1 MAILLALLITI
12 GSVAFAALM
21 IALAI
26 KQRERAC
33 QNVAQLAKRLG
44 LTPAPAEKRFG
55 FRPEPHAAG
64 FVRGKPARLY
74 PFTTG
79 SGKSRTRWT
88 ALAVHPAVTG
98 GLTFQLS
105 RQGFGTKVAQLF
117 GAREITVGDPE
128 FDRAW
133 FIQTNQPEFFRAA
146 LIPELRTRIT
156 AAFDHSGRAH
166 RVSLQLDSDAVV
178 YAEAGDFGDE
188 RRCERIANMANV
200 LVDLADV
207 AEVFARMDSKS

>member
-1 MAILLALLITI
+1 MAILFTLLIP
-12 GSVAFAALM
+12 VVALAFAALA
-21 IALAI
+21 IILAI

-55 FRPEPHAAG
+55 FRPEPHASG
-64 FVRGKPARLY
+64 HLRGKAARLY
-74 PFTTG
+74 AFTTG

-88 ALAVHPAVTG
+88 ALAVHPALTG

-117 GAREITVGDPE
+117 GAKEITVGDPE

-166 RVSLQLDSDAVV
+166 RVSLQLEGDAVV
-178 YAEAGDFGDE
+178 YAEAGDFSDE

-207 AEVFARMDSKS
+207 AEVFAKMGAKS